1 MDEVPTIKEF
11 HLPLEMQFSMRKA
24 ELHARELDKE
34 ELVQALLNLYHQR
47 LMEWNTLQSLM
58 AEEAVEIQFD
68 IPTDLEVYE
77 LVDSYLENCPEDDEE
92 GDPVG

>member
-1 MDEVPTIKEF
+1 
-11 HLPLEMQFSMRKA
+11 
-24 ELHARELDKE
+24 
-34 ELVQALLNLYHQR
+34 
-47 LMEWNTLQSLM
+47 MEWNTLQSLM

-92 GDPVG
+92 GDLVN

>member
-11 HLPLEMQFSMRKA
+11 HLPLEMQFAMRKA

-77 LVDSYLENCPEDDEE
+77 LVDSYLDNCPDDDEE
-92 GDPVG
+92 EDLVG